1 MNRREAIKRV
11 GLLCG
16 GVLYAPA
23 VASLLSGCRTGGEAA
38 FVPRTLTPEQ
48 NDLVVHLTEMILPAT
63 DTPGAKAA
71 RVNAFIDLILTDWA
85 PDEDREHFLAGLADV
100 DARSREAHGVA
111 FLEATPDQQLALMT
125 AMEEDALT
133 AAAEEAPGAPPPF
146 FSMLKQLTLLGY
158 YTSEI
163 GATEELQWIAAP
175 GRYDGCLPLEEVGRA
190 WA

>member
-16 GVLYAPA
+16 GALYAPA

-100 DARSREAHGVA
+100 DARSRDAHGVA
-111 FLEATPDQQLALMT
+111 FLEAAPEAQLAMMR
-125 AMEEDALT
+125 AMEEEAL
-133 AAAEEAPGAPPPF
+133 AAPPNEALPPF
-146 FSMLKQLTLLGY
+146 FAMLKQLTLLGY

-163 GATEELQWIAAP
+163 GATEELQWLAAP
-175 GRYDGCLPLEEVGRA
+175 GRYDGCLPLDEVGRA